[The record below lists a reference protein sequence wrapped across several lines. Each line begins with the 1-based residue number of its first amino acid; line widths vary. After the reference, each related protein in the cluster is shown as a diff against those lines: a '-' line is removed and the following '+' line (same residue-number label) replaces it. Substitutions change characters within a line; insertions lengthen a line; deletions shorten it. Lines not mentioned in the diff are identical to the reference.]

1 MIEYGSSKSFSSK
14 TGNNNSNIFTNARPQ
29 WFHIGSSSNAPAK
42 LALQVQL
49 SDEISSLDNFNEWY
63 KNGQNNTFERKALD
77 VVKPIYKVLWN
88 DDSATYDNDNKLLQ
102 DIKLCSAD
110 KNIEGKESKPPN

>member
-1 MIEYGSSKSFSSK
+1 MGVEKHFHQKLVTIIATFSQMQGPS
-14 TGNNNSNIFTNARPQ
+14 GFILA
-29 WFHIGSSSNAPAK
+29 NAPAK